1 MINIVVR
8 TVILYILVVALM
20 RLTGKRQIGQL
31 ELTELVTAFMISEL
45 AANPISDNSIPI
57 LYGIIPG
64 IILVCLEV
72 LLSFISIKS
81 KIVRK
86 MLSGS
91 ALALIKKGKL
101 DKEQMKKARI
111 TVEELVSAMRSAG
124 TPCMSDVD
132 YAFLEPNG
140 TISIIQ
146 KATHIP
152 PSADDMGISVSEQ
165 GIEHPIIIDGNINK
179 KELYALGVNDIWLEK
194 KLKENGFKNENDV
207 FYMGV
212 NDLLEVYIVGK
223 DDEKN

>member
-1 MINIVVR
+1 MINIVIR
-8 TVILYILVVALM
+8 TIILYILVVALM

-45 AANPISDNSIPI
+45 AANPISDNSIPL

-81 KIVRK
+81 KIFRK
-86 MLSGS
+86 LLSGS
-91 ALALIKKGKL
+91 ALALVRKGKL

-111 TVEELVSAMRSAG
+111 TIEELVSAMRIAG
-124 TPCMSDVD
+124 TPGMSEVQ

-146 KATHIP
+146 KATELP
-152 PSADDMGISVSEQ
+152 PSSKDMNIQVDEP
-165 GIEHPIIIDGNINK
+165 GIEHPVIIDGNINK
-179 KELYALGVNDIWLEK
+179 KELGALGINEVWIGK
-194 KLKENGFKNENDV
+194 KLKENGFKNINDV

-212 NDLLEVYIVGK
+212 NDLLEIYVVGK
-223 DDEKN
+223 EKEN

>member
-81 KIVRK
+81 RVFRK

-101 DKEQMKKARI
+101 DKDQMNKARI
-111 TVEELVSAMRSAG
+111 TVEELISALRNAG
-124 TPCMSDVD
+124 TPSMSNVE

-146 KATHIP
+146 KAVDIP
-152 PSADDMGISVSEQ
+152 PAAKDMGVDVSEP
-165 GIEHPIIIDGNINK
+165 GIEHPVIIDGNINK
-179 KELYALGVNDIWLEK
+179 KELEGLGIDEDWIMK
-194 KLKENGFKNENDV
+194 KLRDNGITDANEV
-207 FYMGV
+207 FYMGI
-212 NDLLEVYIVGK
+212 NDLLEEYIVGK
-223 DDEKN
+223 DEKN